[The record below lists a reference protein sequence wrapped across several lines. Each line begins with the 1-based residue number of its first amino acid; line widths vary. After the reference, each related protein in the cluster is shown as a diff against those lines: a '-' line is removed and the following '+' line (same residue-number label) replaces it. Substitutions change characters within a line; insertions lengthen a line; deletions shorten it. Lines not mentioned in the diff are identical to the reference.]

1 MQISPKTTLVTLT
14 VYLIRHAQ
22 DPEGFRGGWSD
33 LGLTDAGIDQ
43 SHQLAAFLEQ
53 RSVAF
58 DTLLASDLKRARAT
72 AEIVGRRFGLQV
84 QASTAWREVNN
95 GELAG
100 MPEREA
106 RERFPGLFFGS
117 LGLDEAY
124 PGGESPGRFKERI
137 HEAFA
142 KLETDIDRGV
152 VGPRVALVI
161 HNGVVT
167 VLSALVTGA
176 NWSNRDP
183 GPGVPYTGVRVLTR
197 GVGGWR
203 CLDVY
208 PPQPG
213 GV

>member
-1 MQISPKTTLVTLT
+1 MTPVETI

-22 DPEGFRGGWSD
+22 DPDGFRGGWSD
-33 LGLTDAGIDQ
+33 LGLTDAGIGQ
-43 SHQLAAFLEQ
+43 SHELSAFLEQ
-53 RSVAF
+53 QPIAF
-58 DTLLASDLKRARAT
+58 DTLLTSDLKRAQAT
-72 AEIVGRRFGLQV
+72 AEIIGQRLGLQV
-84 QASTAWREVNN
+84 TASAAWREMNN

-117 LGLDEAY
+117 LVWDEAY
-124 PGGESPGRFKERI
+124 PGGESPRRFAERI
-137 HEAFA
+137 YDAFA
-142 KLETDIDRGV
+142 ALEADIDRGV
-152 VGPRVALVI
+152 IGPRVALVT
-161 HNGVVT
+161 HNGVIT
-167 VLSALVTGA
+167 ILSALVTGA

-183 GPGVPYTGVRVLTR
+183 GPGVPHTGVRALTR
-197 GVGGWR
+197 GVEGWR